1 MKKIILSF
9 SLGMMILTT
18 VLIVMSVDA
27 KDIRQDEI
35 NGSLPEAL
43 EAAVESAMSETYEDR
58 AYTAENSDEFVTDF
72 LEKLCIQIDSAE
84 DIEVKV
90 LDMDKEHGL
99 MSVEVNASFPNAGGN
114 VSRLSCVKT
123 AVFEKEQDTAAQE
136 YAKNTFMT
144 NDGEYKVYSL
154 PKGSRLIIP
163 KSPEDTG
170 FRYWSDVNGH
180 QIDESYI
187 VNEDMTIIAVYL

>member
-1 MKKIILSF
+1 MKKIILAF

-43 EAAVESAMSETYEDR
+43 EAAVESAMAQTYEDR
-58 AYTAENSDEFVTDF
+58 AYSTGDSDEFVTDF
-72 LEKLCIQIDSAE
+72 LEKFCMQIDSAE

-136 YAKNTFMT
+136 YAKITFMT

>member
-1 MKKIILSF
+1 MKKVILAF
-9 SLGMMILTT
+9 SLCMMILTT
-18 VLIVMSVDA
+18 VLIVMTVDA

-35 NGSLPEAL
+35 SGSLPEAL
-43 EAAVESAMSETYEDR
+43 ETAVESAMSETYEDR

-114 VSRLSCVKT
+114 VSRISCVKT
-123 AVFEKEQDTAAQE
+123 AVLEKGQDTASQDYAQI
-136 YAKNTFMT
+136 TFMT
-144 NDGEYKVYSL
+144 NDDVYKVYSL
-154 PKGSRLIIP
+154 PKGSNIIIP
-163 KSPEDTG
+163 VNPEDTG
-170 FRYWSDVNGH
+170 FRYWSDESGH
-180 QIDESYI
+180 QIDESYVI
-187 VNEDMTIIAVYL
+187 TEDMTIIAVYL